1 LPLTRRYGVIYW
13 QMNLML
19 EKIKN
24 WLQHHFSSEEVKKP
38 KTLST
43 SGYIGARRPGA
54 PKKAVEKRPT
64 APESVEI
71 EPAVEGRIESQ
82 GPGKN
87 VLIRN
92 RYVREDTGTHETLK
106 ILDDSMVDSGEETGL
121 DPYNTGKFD
130 RSKKWDQRFRK

>member
-1 LPLTRRYGVIYW
+1 MPLTRRNGVIYW
-13 QMNLML
+13 HINLML

-24 WLQHHFSSEEVKKP
+24 WLQHHFSTGEVKKP

-43 SGYIGARRPGA
+43 AGYIGARRPGA
-54 PKKAVEKRPT
+54 PKKAVEKPPST
-64 APESVEI
+64 PETVAI

-92 RYVREDTGTHETLK
+92 RYVREDSGTHETLK
-106 ILDDSMVDSGEETGL
+106 ILDDSILDTGEETGL

>member
-1 LPLTRRYGVIYW
+1 
-13 QMNLML
+13 ML

-24 WLQHHFSSEEVKKP
+24 WWQRHFSPGEVKKP

-43 SGYIGARRPGA
+43 AGYIGARRPVT
-54 PKKAVEKRPT
+54 PKKT
-64 APESVEI
+64 AAAPPPEIVEI
-71 EPAVEGRIESQ
+71 EPSVEGRVESQ

-92 RYVREDTGTHETLK
+92 RYIREDTGTHETLK
-106 ILDDSMVDSGEETGL
+106 ILDDSILDSGEETGI

>member
-1 LPLTRRYGVIYW
+1 
-13 QMNLML
+13 M
-19 EKIKN
+19 
-24 WLQHHFSSEEVKKP
+24 KKP
-38 KTLST
+38 KSLSKA
-43 SGYIGARRPGA
+43 GYIGPRPVGA
-54 PKKAVEKRPT
+54 PKKKVAQPPP
-64 APESVEI
+64 APEMVAIEPSVE
-71 EPAVEGRIESQ
+71 GKIESQ

-106 ILDDSMVDSGEETGL
+106 ILDDSIVDSGEETGM

>member
-1 LPLTRRYGVIYW
+1 MPLPRRKGVIYW
-13 QMNLML
+13 YAMTIG
-19 EKIKN
+19 KIKS
-24 WLQHHFSSEEVKKP
+24 WLQDHFSSGEVKKP

-43 SGYIGARRPGA
+43 AGYIGARPTGVPRNKVERP
-54 PKKAVEKRPT
+54 PP
-64 APESVEI
+64 APEIVEI
-71 EPAVEGRIESQ
+71 EPSVEGKIENQ

-92 RYVREDTGTHETLK
+92 PYVREDTGTHETLK
-106 ILDDSMVDSGEETGL
+106 ILDDSLVDSGEETGM

>member
-1 LPLTRRYGVIYW
+1 MPLPRCKGLIYW
-13 QMNLML
+13 YAMTL

-24 WLQHHFSSEEVKKP
+24 WLQDHFSSGEVKKP

-43 SGYIGARRPGA
+43 AGYIGSRPTSV
-54 PKKAVEKRPT
+54 PKKKVEHPPP
-64 APESVEI
+64 APEIVEI
-71 EPAVEGRIESQ
+71 EPSVEGKIETQ

-106 ILDDSMVDSGEETGL
+106 ILDDSIVDSGEETGM